1 MDGAENNNNGASDAA
16 EQDRLKNLQAEF
28 SRKTSN
34 LDSKLEAINQQLQQL
49 SLLGQV
55 NTKVQETQPAG
66 RPDPVLEPEAYERYM
81 EQKLESKLNSRLEIQ
96 QRQQAEIGNLV
107 SQFPELQDPESD
119 LTKSALQIY
128 NNMSPSDKNNP
139 IAYRTAIQQAALD
152 LGVLPK
158 SKRQQ
163 QMTANNESEDDL
175 GARNNRS
182 GQMPS
187 GSKKGSSSAA
197 GKLDAATIA
206 FAQALGKD
214 VNDPK
219 YRARLEKAASRNTWG
234 KFKSQKDY

>member
-1 MDGAENNNNGASDAA
+1 MDGTNNNDNNGGNDAA

-55 NTKVQETQPAG
+55 NTKTQEAQPAG
-66 RPDPVLEPEAYERYM
+66 RPDPVLEPEAYEKYM
-81 EQKLESKLNSRLEIQ
+81 EQKLESKLNSRLEVQ
-96 QRQQAEIGNLV
+96 QRQQAEIGSLV
-107 SQFPELQDPESD
+107 SQFPELQDPNSE

-128 NNMSPSDKNNP
+128 NNMNPMDKNNP

-163 QMTANNESEDDL
+163 QQQVTNDESDDI
-175 GARNNRS
+175 GSGNRRQQSPTKS
-182 GQMPS
+182 G
-187 GSKKGSSSAA
+187 KN
-197 GKLDAATIA
+197 GKLDAATLA

-214 VNDPK
+214 INDPK
-219 YRARLEKAASRNTWG
+219 YRERLEKAASRNTWG

>member
-1 MDGAENNNNGASDAA
+1 MDGTNNNDNNGGNDAA

-55 NTKVQETQPAG
+55 NTKQQEAQPAG

-81 EQKLESKLNSRLEIQ
+81 EQKLESKLNSRLEVQ
-96 QRQQAEIGNLV
+96 QRQQAEIGSLV
-107 SQFPELQDPESD
+107 AQFPELQDPNSE

-128 NNMSPSDKNNP
+128 NSMSPSDKNNP

-158 SKRQQ
+158 AKRQQ
-163 QMTANNESEDDL
+163 QQVTNDESDDIGSGNKRQQQQQSTKNNK
-175 GARNNRS
+175 N
-182 GQMPS
+182 
-187 GSKKGSSSAA
+187 
-197 GKLDAATIA
+197 GKLDAATLA

-214 VNDPK
+214 INDPN
-219 YRARLEKAASRNTWG
+219 YRERLEKAASRHTWG

>member
-1 MDGAENNNNGASDAA
+1 MDGENNSNNNGSNDAA

-55 NTKVQETQPAG
+55 NTKQQETQTAAG
-66 RPDPVLEPEAYERYM
+66 RPDPILEPEAYEKYM
-81 EQKLESKLNSRLEIQ
+81 EQKLESKLNSRLEVQ
-96 QRQQAEIGNLV
+96 QRQQAEIGSLV
-107 SQFPELQDPESD
+107 AQFPELQDPNSD

-128 NNMSPSDKNNP
+128 NSMSPSDKSNP

-158 SKRQQ
+158 AKRQQ
-163 QMTANNESEDDL
+163 QQQVTNDESDDI
-175 GARNNRS
+175 GNGNKRQQQQS
-182 GQMPS
+182 TKS
-187 GSKKGSSSAA
+187 SKN
-197 GKLDAATIA
+197 GKLDAATLA

-214 VNDPK
+214 INDPK
-219 YRARLEKAASRNTWG
+219 YRERLEKAASRGTWG